1 MCTASKK
8 RNWSFLIYLDSAPTD
23 WLERLKLSGLMF
35 AVSPYHDKDFNAD
48 GSYKKPHHHI
58 IIVFSGP
65 TTYKNVCSF
74 IEQFKSPIPLALESV
89 KGMYRYFTHL
99 DNPEKFQYDS
109 KDIICGNGFD
119 ISSLCELTSLEIQQ
133 IIINIQTFIRE
144 NEILEYSDL
153 LDYLLDFKLETEYN
167 VASKHTILFNSY
179 LCSRRNKLKNMKE

>member
-109 KDIICGNGFD
+109 KDII
-119 ISSLCELTSLEIQQ
+119 
-133 IIINIQTFIRE
+133 
-144 NEILEYSDL
+144 
-153 LDYLLDFKLETEYN
+153 
-167 VASKHTILFNSY
+167 
-179 LCSRRNKLKNMKE
+179 